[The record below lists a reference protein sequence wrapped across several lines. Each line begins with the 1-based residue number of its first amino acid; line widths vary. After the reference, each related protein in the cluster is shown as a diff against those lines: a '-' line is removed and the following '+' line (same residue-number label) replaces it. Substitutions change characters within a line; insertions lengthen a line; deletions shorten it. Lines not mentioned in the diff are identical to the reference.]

1 MQIFVEVCFEDRIC
15 ENGGWGQLSNN
26 ADVFIVKRG
35 TGRALIVLGLSEGL
49 LDPSPK
55 DSRMW
60 VGFSYE
66 VESPG
71 RLLEESVGV
80 SISVGTW
87 LLSHILPE
95 LSRYQWEEIKVAFFF
110 SD

>member
-1 MQIFVEVCFEDRIC
+1 
-15 ENGGWGQLSNN
+15 
-26 ADVFIVKRG
+26 
-35 TGRALIVLGLSEGL
+35 
-49 LDPSPK
+49 
-55 DSRMW
+55 MW

-87 LLSHILPE
+87 LLSHMLPE